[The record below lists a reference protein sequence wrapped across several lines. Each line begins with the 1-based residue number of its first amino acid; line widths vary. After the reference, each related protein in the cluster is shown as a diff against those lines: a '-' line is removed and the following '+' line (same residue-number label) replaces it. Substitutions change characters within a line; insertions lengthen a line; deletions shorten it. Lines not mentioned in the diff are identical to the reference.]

1 MAILTDDLAHGGN
14 FIFVFGD
21 LQDFYVQYVCAHTG
35 VQEDRASIS
44 KFVGEFTQGCLS
56 FKWINLESI
65 SSSGDTLT
73 TPSMS
78 VMSGGANMDWT
89 INLCL
94 LFSLG
99 S

>member
-1 MAILTDDLAHGGN
+1 G
-14 FIFVFGD
+14 
-21 LQDFYVQYVCAHTG
+21 
-35 VQEDRASIS
+35 IS
-44 KFVGEFTQGCLS
+44 KTHLS
-56 FKWINLESI
+56 LESI
-65 SSSGDTLT
+65 SSSGLLT

-89 INLCL
+89 MNLCL

>member
-1 MAILTDDLAHGGN
+1 G
-14 FIFVFGD
+14 
-21 LQDFYVQYVCAHTG
+21 
-35 VQEDRASIS
+35 IS
-44 KFVGEFTQGCLS
+44 KTHLS
-56 FKWINLESI
+56 LESI
-65 SSSGDTLT
+65 SSSGLASFHLT

-89 INLCL
+89 MNLCL

>member
-1 MAILTDDLAHGGN
+1 GM
-14 FIFVFGD
+14 
-21 LQDFYVQYVCAHTG
+21 
-35 VQEDRASIS
+35 S
-44 KFVGEFTQGCLS
+44 KTHLS
-56 FKWINLESI
+56 LESI
-65 SSSGDTLT
+65 NSSGFETLT

-78 VMSGGANMDWT
+78 VMSGGASMDWT